1 MAWTSPVASGALWL
15 LLVSGATTEDDVLV
29 LDGVIVAEN
38 AADSLALVR
47 RAGAARANIL
57 RVGQELQGYVLLE
70 VGKGFARF
78 RGRDSELR
86 LSLPGAPVPEATAE
100 AERPEASGDSEW
112 IHRAFSRDVARERL
126 EKEIPVILSETDLSP
141 KVEDGEVRGL
151 SVSRLPDGTLLS
163 ESGLLPGDVIMSIN
177 GEPLIGV
184 DALWD
189 LIARLVDQEEI
200 RIVVRRRGEL
210 LKLAYAF
217 TH

>member
-1 MAWTSPVASGALWL
+1 MAWTSPVVGGALWL
-15 LLVSGATTEDDVLV
+15 LLVSGAAPQDEVLV

-86 LSLPGAPVPEATAE
+86 LSLPVAPA
-100 AERPEASGDSEW
+100 PEASAKAKPPEESGESEW
-112 IHRAFSRDVARERL
+112 IRRAFSRDVARERL

-163 ESGLLPGDVIMSIN
+163 ETGLLPGDVIMSIN

-189 LIARLVDQEEI
+189 LIARLVDQDEI

>member
-1 MAWTSPVASGALWL
+1 MAWISPIFGGSLWL
-15 LLVSGATTEDDVLV
+15 LLVSGAAPQDDVLI

-38 AADSLALVR
+38 AADSVALVR

-70 VGKGFARF
+70 VGKGFVRF
-78 RGRDSELR
+78 QGHDSELR
-86 LSLPGAPVPEATAE
+86 LSLPGAPAPAASAE
-100 AERPEASGDSEW
+100 TKRPEESEESEW
-112 IHRAFSRDVARERL
+112 IRRAFSRDVARERL

-151 SVSRLPDGTLLS
+151 SLSRLPDGTLLS